1 MSSKYL
7 CLLQTSGYESEGLS
21 QWSVTSE
28 QLNANTR
35 DTLPE
40 PTSPIVDSMGYAKK
54 PERRKAETVEGGKQP
69 PSSEALPKVEGSQR
83 GVDGNGGEE
92 WVAVQRRKK
101 ASPRGEGKVYS
112 YMY

>member
-1 MSSKYL
+1 MSS
-7 CLLQTSGYESEGLS
+7 LQTSGYESEGLS
-21 QWSVTSE
+21 QWSATSE

-35 DTLPE
+35 NTLPE
-40 PTSPIVDSMGYAKK
+40 PTSPIVDSMGSANKA
-54 PERRKAETVEGGKQP
+54 ERRKPESAEGGKQL

-83 GVDGNGGEE
+83 GVDGNSGEE